1 MTMDGLE
8 MMQALAEDRRLMKTA
23 VTEASSRGKDYAKK
37 KSAYY
42 ARKSSAALSM
52 RAEGVPVTLID
63 TAVKGM
69 PEVAD
74 AMLEMQCAEAL
85 WRAAMKAIDVYRDDC
100 RILYDQIKRAQQGDP
115 QF

>member
-1 MTMDGLE
+1 MELDGLDL
-8 MMQALAEDRRLMKTA
+8 MRALEEDRRLMKAA
-23 VTEASSRGKDYAKK
+23 VSEASSRGKDYARKEAAYYAK
-37 KSAYY
+37 KSA
-42 ARKSSAALSM
+42 AALSM
-52 RAEGVPVTLID
+52 RDEGMPVTLID
-63 TAVKGM
+63 IAVKGM
-69 PEVAD
+69 PEVAE